1 MARRR
6 KARYMRMINVAG
18 FAAILG
24 VQLEAME
31 TIMELPGFPRP
42 ELVEDG
48 VKFWSADQPLAWLE
62 EQTWM
67 MRIQIKQ
74 LEQLL
79 KQAKMATEELVL

>member
-6 KARYMRMINVAG
+6 KTRYIQMINLAG

-24 VQLEAME
+24 TPIDAME

-48 VKFWSADQPLAWLE
+48 VKFWSADQPL
-62 EQTWM
+62 
-67 MRIQIKQ
+67 K
-74 LEQLL
+74 
-79 KQAKMATEELVL
+79 